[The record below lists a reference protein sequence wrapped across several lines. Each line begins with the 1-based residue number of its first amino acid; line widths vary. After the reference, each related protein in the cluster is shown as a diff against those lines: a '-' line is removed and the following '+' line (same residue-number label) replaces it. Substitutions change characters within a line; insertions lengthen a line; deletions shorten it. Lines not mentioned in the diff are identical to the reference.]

1 MKRKLLIPEG
11 TKDYLQEEAF
21 IQRSIVNKL
30 LNLFTLWGYNEIKTP
45 MLEKWDIVKKN
56 NVYDQ
61 KFFSLLDKSGD
72 LLILRPEITA
82 PVARVVATHF
92 RDHVTYPLRLAYA
105 GEVFSQ
111 NSLKSGNRRQKTQ
124 VGTELIGADSIISDC
139 EVILMA
145 LESLESNEIKGYS
158 LGIGHMDITIGLLN
172 ELIEDADIREI
183 VLESM
188 INKDIVTI
196 ENILPENI
204 KEKVMI
210 LAARN
215 GGMEYIELV
224 KNFSNDV
231 KFKKAINRLEVIYK
245 ILEDIGYKDR
255 VFFDFGI
262 LADFSYY
269 TGLLFEGYGNGIG
282 IPILRGG
289 RYDNLIEEY
298 FKSKPAVGFAI
309 DVDLYMKSM
318 NCKIDL
324 PKSEG
329 KIDNSNYIERFR
341 EARFAHQNGSIVEI
355 NLEDNKSEK

>member
-21 IQRSIVNKL
+21 IQRSVVNKL
-30 LNLFTLWGYNEIKTP
+30 LNLFSLWGYNEIKTP
-45 MLEKWDIVKKN
+45 MLEKWDIVKKK

-61 KFFSLLDKSGD
+61 KFFSLLDKTGD

-92 RDHVTYPLRLAYA
+92 RDHVEYPLRLAYA

-111 NSLKSGNRRQKTQ
+111 NSLKSGNKRQKTQ
-124 VGTELIGADSIISDC
+124 VGIELIGVDSIISDC

-145 LESLESNEIKGYS
+145 LESMQNNEIKGYS

-172 ELIEDADIREI
+172 ELIEDGDTKEF

-188 INKDIVTI
+188 INKDIVAL
-196 ENILPENI
+196 ESILPEEI

-215 GGMEYIELV
+215 GGMEFIETV
-224 KNFSNDV
+224 KEFSTDE
-231 KFKKAINRLEVIYK
+231 KFMLAVNRLEIIYG
-245 ILEDIGYKDR
+245 ILENLGYKDKI
-255 VFFDFGI
+255 FFDFGI
-262 LADFSYY
+262 LADYSYY

-318 NCKIDL
+318 NCNIEL
-324 PKSEG
+324 PKSQG
-329 KIDNSNYIERFR
+329 VVDAKDYIERFR
-341 EARFAHQNGSIVEI
+341 EARLAHKDGKIVEI
-355 NLEDNKSEK
+355 KLEDN

>member
-1 MKRKLLIPEG
+1 VE
-11 TKDYLQEEAF
+11 
-21 IQRSIVNKL
+21 
-30 LNLFTLWGYNEIKTP
+30 
-45 MLEKWDIVKKN
+45 
-56 NVYDQ
+56 
-61 KFFSLLDKSGD
+61 
-72 LLILRPEITA
+72 
-82 PVARVVATHF
+82 
-92 RDHVTYPLRLAYA
+92 YPLRLAYA

-124 VGTELIGADSIISDC
+124 VGIELIGTDSIISDC

-145 LESLESNEIKGYS
+145 LESMERNEIKGYS

-172 ELIEDADIREI
+172 ELIEDVDIRES

-188 INKDIVTI
+188 IDKDIVAL
-196 ENILPENI
+196 ENILPEDI

-215 GGMEYIELV
+215 GGMDYIDMV
-224 KNFSNDV
+224 KNFSSDE
-231 KFKKAINRLEVIYK
+231 KFKIAINRLEVIYG
-245 ILEDIGYKDR
+245 ILENLGYKDKI
-255 VFFDFGI
+255 FFDFGI
-262 LADFSYY
+262 LADYSYY

-318 NCKIDL
+318 NCSIEL
-324 PKSEG
+324 PKPQGIVDS
-329 KIDNSNYIERFR
+329 KDYIERFR
-341 EARFAHQNGSIVEI
+341 EARMAHAEGKIVEI
-355 NLEDNKSEK
+355 KLEDN

>member
-11 TKDYLQEEAF
+11 TKDYLPEEAF
-21 IQRSIVNKL
+21 KQRFIVNKL
-30 LNLFTLWGYNEIKTP
+30 LNLFTLWGYREIKTP
-45 MLEKWDIVKKN
+45 MLEKWDIVKKK

-61 KFFSLLDKSGD
+61 KFFSLLDTSGD

-124 VGTELIGADSIISDC
+124 VGTELIGTDSIISDC

-145 LESLESNEIKGYS
+145 LESLESSDIKGYS

-172 ELIEDADIREI
+172 ELIDDSDIRER
-183 VLESM
+183 VLELM
-188 INKDIVTI
+188 IGKDIVGL
-196 ENILPENI
+196 EDILPESI
-204 KEKVMI
+204 KEKVLM

-215 GGMEYIELV
+215 GGLSYLELV
-224 KNFSNDV
+224 KDFSFDE
-231 KFKKAINRLEVIYK
+231 KFKNAINRLETIYG
-245 ILEDIGYKDR
+245 ILENLGYKEKIS
-255 VFFDFGI
+255 FDFSI
-262 LADFSYY
+262 ISDFSYY

-282 IPILRGG
+282 IPILSGG

-298 FKSKPAVGFAI
+298 YSKKPAVGFAI
-309 DVDLYMKSM
+309 DVDQYIKAM
-318 NCKIDL
+318 NQLIDI
-324 PKSEG
+324 PKVEKLNG
-329 KIDNSNYIERFR
+329 SNDYIERFR
-341 EARFAHQNGSIVEI
+341 EVRTAHQKGKIVEL
-355 NLEDNKSEK
+355 NLEDNKSGI

>member
-11 TKDYLQEEAF
+11 TKDYLQKEAY
-21 IQRSIVNKL
+21 IQRSVVNKL
-30 LNLFTLWGYNEIKTP
+30 LNLFSLWGYNEIKTP
-45 MLEKWDIVKKN
+45 MLEKWDIVKKK

-61 KFFSLLDKSGD
+61 KFFSLLDRTGD

-92 RDHVTYPLRLAYA
+92 RDHVEYPLRLAYA

-111 NSLKSGNRRQKTQ
+111 NSLKSGNKRQKTQ
-124 VGTELIGADSIISDC
+124 VGIELIGAGSIISDC

-145 LESLESNEIKGYS
+145 LESMESNEIKGYS

-172 ELIEDADIREI
+172 ELIEDTDTRDF

-188 INKDIVTI
+188 INKDIVAL
-196 ENILPENI
+196 ENILPEDI

-215 GGMEYIELV
+215 GGMEFIEMV
-224 KNFSNDV
+224 RDFSTDN
-231 KFKKAINRLEVIYK
+231 KFKIAINRLEVIFG
-245 ILEDIGYKDR
+245 ILDDIGYKDKI
-255 VFFDFGI
+255 FFDFGI
-262 LADFSYY
+262 LADYSYY

-298 FKSKPAVGFAI
+298 YKSKPAVGFAI
-309 DVDLYMKSM
+309 DVDLYIKSM
-318 NCKIDL
+318 SCSIDL
-324 PKSEG
+324 PKSQGVVET
-329 KIDNSNYIERFR
+329 KDYIERFR
-341 EARFAHQNGSIVEI
+341 DARNAHLDGKIVEI
-355 NLEDNKSEK
+355 NLEDN